1 MKSNLSIF
9 ALSISYVVKGEVNG
23 EERGE
28 NLCCVKT
35 LTETGER
42 KIEKEE
48 ITKRRDRKDVKIK
61 EFVEGLGFSKFENRR

>member
-1 MKSNLSIF
+1 M
-9 ALSISYVVKGEVNG
+9 NG

-42 KIEKEE
+42 KIEREE
-48 ITKRRDRKDVKIK
+48 ITERRDRKGVKIK
-61 EFVEGLGFSKFENRR
+61 DRAVIEKA